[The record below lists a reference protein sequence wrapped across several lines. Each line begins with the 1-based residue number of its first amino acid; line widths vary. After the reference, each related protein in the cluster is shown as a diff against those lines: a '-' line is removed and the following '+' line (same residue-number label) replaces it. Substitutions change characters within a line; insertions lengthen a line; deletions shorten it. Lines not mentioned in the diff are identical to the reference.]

1 MAAPTYGLNQN
12 TGPSLILVKTALD
25 KLLDDTLQQE
35 NIVGKATATDPLVF
49 NQDTATNAAVVTS
62 VIGGGGYFPKNTDDY
77 YTRQSAAKS
86 AASPK
91 TTLIAEFSQNL
102 PIARTFMADQQQ
114 SAVAKSVRQETQAW
128 LASRDRN
135 AANLYAN
142 GFTTQT
148 TIDGVA
154 WFANTHV
161 NQNGDTVDNL
171 ETGVLTNDN
180 LNVVVNSLRRQLS
193 QVGVI
198 VGYEPK
204 FLFTPSILHQTG
216 MQVAK
221 SVLRAGTGNND
232 LNYWSEMYP
241 GMKVVYSPFLD
252 TVSTTAY
259 FVGTSNHDG
268 MRFEREAFFTDLV
281 DWKFSTADE
290 YQYKMRAR
298 EEVDSITYVGVVG
311 SNGTV

>member
-1 MAAPTYGLNQN
+1 MPTYGLNRD

-25 KLLDDTLQQE
+25 RLVDDTLKQE
-35 NIVGKATATDPLVF
+35 NIVGKATALDPVVF
-49 NQDTATNAAVVTS
+49 NQDTASNAAVVTS
-62 VIGGGGYFPKNTDDY
+62 VIGGGGYFGKTTDDVAPILD
-77 YTRQSAAKS
+77 AAKS

-91 TTLIAEFSQNL
+91 TTIIAQFSQNL
-102 PIARTFMADQQQ
+102 PVSRTFMADQQQ
-114 SAVAKSVRQETQAW
+114 SAVSRSVRQETMAW
-128 LASRDRN
+128 LATRDRN
-135 AANLYAN
+135 ALQLYAL

-154 WFANTHV
+154 WFSASHV
-161 NQNGDTVDNL
+161 NQNGNTVDNL
-171 ETGVLTNDN
+171 ESNILSDDG
-180 LNVVVNSLRRQLS
+180 LNIVVNNLRTQINN
-193 QVGVI
+193 VGVI

-204 FLFTPSILHQTG
+204 FLLTPALLHKTG

-252 TVSTTAY
+252 ATSTTAY
-259 FVGTSNHDG
+259 FVGTSGHDG
-268 MRFEREAFFTDLV
+268 MRFEREGFFTELV
-281 DWKFSTADE
+281 DWR
-290 YQYKMRAR
+290 YQTNDAYIYKMRAR

-311 SNGTV
+311 STGTTGS